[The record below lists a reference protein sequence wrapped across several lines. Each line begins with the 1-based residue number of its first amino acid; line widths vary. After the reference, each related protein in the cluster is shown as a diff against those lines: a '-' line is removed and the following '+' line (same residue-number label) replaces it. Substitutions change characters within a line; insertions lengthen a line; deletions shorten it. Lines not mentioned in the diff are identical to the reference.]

1 MQSKTRENVSQR
13 ANYIEFEKETLTE
26 ELRNLIASSKGYI
39 AILAYLDRRDDI
51 ALVELRRILAEK
63 SGKPVTFGWGP
74 RFQHSTGQ
82 FHKAGQPNG
91 GFLIITG
98 DVDADYQVPGREF
111 TFQTLVM
118 AQALGEFRA
127 LSARKYPV
135 TRLHLNDRALGISEI
150 LKAARAL

>member
-1 MQSKTRENVSQR
+1 M
-13 ANYIEFEKETLTE
+13 
-26 ELRNLIASSKGYI
+26 
-39 AILAYLDRRDDI
+39 
-51 ALVELRRILAEK
+51 AEK

-91 GFLIITG
+91 SFLIITG
-98 DVDADYQVPGREF
+98 VVNQDFPIAGREF
-111 TFQTLVM
+111 SFETLVM

-135 TRLHLNDRALGISEI
+135 ARLHLTDRAVGIQEI
-150 LKAARAL
+150 LKAARSL

>member
-1 MQSKTRENVSQR
+1 
-13 ANYIEFEKETLTE
+13 
-26 ELRNLIASSKGYI
+26 LRK
-39 AILAYLDRRDDI
+39 
-51 ALVELRRILAEK
+51 VLAEK

-91 GFLIITG
+91 SFLIVTG
-98 DVDADYQVPGREF
+98 EVNEDFSIPEREF

-135 TRLHLNDRALGISEI
+135 SRVHLHNRVVGITELLEAAKAL
-150 LKAARAL
+150 

>member
-1 MQSKTRENVSQR
+1 MCSSDLDLLSKVD
-13 ANYIEFEKETLTE
+13 
-26 ELRNLIASSKGYI
+26 GYI
-39 AILAYLDRRDDI
+39 AILAYLDRKEDI
-51 ALVELRRILAEK
+51 ALIELRKILAEK

-91 GFLIITG
+91 AFLIVT
-98 DVDADYQVPGREF
+98 ADSNEDFEIAGREF

-135 TRLHLNDRALGISEI
+135 ARLHLTDRVSGISEI
-150 LKAARAL
+150 LAAAKSL